1 MIYVLEGP
9 DGVGKTTL
17 ANAILAKTK
26 GHLLHCSWR
35 KEWTMWRY
43 FLDIMDSARM
53 LSLRYDQDVVIDRW
67 VPSEFVYGNVFRGG
81 PQFDPELLLG
91 TGIRNDKNVT
101 WIMCRNENV
110 VENHKKHLLERE
122 EMFDDMSKVQ
132 EGFDEFVKTSGLPW
146 IIYDYDKVDMLK
158 FVEDLVGENKSN

>member
-26 GHLLHCSWR
+26 GHLLHCTWR

-43 FLDIMDSARM
+43 FLDIMDTAQVYSN
-53 LSLRYDQDVVIDRW
+53 RYQQDVVIDRW
-67 VPSEFVYGNVFRGG
+67 APSEKVYGDVFRGG
-81 PQFDPELLLG
+81 PSFDINILLK
-91 TGIRNDKNVT
+91 TGIRNDKGIKWV
-101 WIMCRNENV
+101 MCRNDNV
-110 VENHKKHLLERE
+110 VENHQRLLLERD

-132 EGFDEFVKTSGLPW
+132 EGFDEFVKESGLPW
-146 IIYDYDKVDMLK
+146 IIYDYDKVNMDK
-158 FVEDLVGENKSN
+158 FVEELIGENHTN